1 MADIAILIAE
11 EYERRT
17 RNFNKDT
24 DKTRRL
30 FSGVSF
36 KGLTGF
42 SLVNIGEKLESS
54 NLVFNP
60 KSSFSQQAFNGVF
73 SA

>member
-11 EYERRT
+11 EYERRN
-17 RNFNKDT
+17 RIFNNDT
-24 DKTRRL
+24 DKIRRL
-30 FSGVSF
+30 VSAVSF

-42 SLVNIGEKLESS
+42 SLVHIGEKLESA

-60 KSSFSQQAFNGVF
+60 KSSFTQQVSYGVF

>member
-17 RNFNKDT
+17 RSFSKDT

-30 FSGVSF
+30 VSGVPF

-42 SLVNIGEKLESS
+42 SSVKIGEKLESQ

-60 KSSFSQQAFNGVF
+60 KSSFTQQASYGVF